1 MPHMANDIVPINSKS
16 GPRSRNLPDRSVVFY
31 VGKQR
36 LVFDFS
42 LKVEARLLEPHP
54 AAVLAWPEP
63 VPESEQSLA
72 FPLACVPEAS
82 DEWDAQR
89 ASAPGAQGSKHMETS
104 FSITSQGGIR
114 IAEPDDTPVPGRA
127 SFASET
133 GLSHLTKDWPLRK
146 LAELWNSLPGVQ
158 SVQRFE
164 NRKIAVARIWRAL
177 QPDAEKPQR
186 SQSKPAPA
194 SLPRENTKAA
204 SVIALLQRPEGATVH
219 EIMAVTQWQAHSV
232 RGFISGNLVKKRKL
246 KVRSSKRDGQHAYRI
261 R

>member
-1 MPHMANDIVPINSKS
+1 MPHMANDIIPINSKS
-16 GPRSRNLPDRSVVFY
+16 RPGGSDLPDRSVVFY

-42 LKVEARLLEPHP
+42 LKVEARILEPHP

-63 VPESEQSLA
+63 VRESEQSPA
-72 FPLACVPEAS
+72 FPLACVPERS
-82 DEWDAQR
+82 DEWNAQQVTT
-89 ASAPGAQGSKHMETS
+89 PGAQRSKHMETS
-104 FSITSQGGIR
+104 FSITPQGGIR
-114 IAEPDDTPVPGRA
+114 IAEPNAAPVLGTA
-127 SFASET
+127 SFSTET
-133 GLSHLTKDWPLRK
+133 DLSHLTKDWPLRK
-146 LAELWNSLPGVQ
+146 LADLWNSLPNVPA
-158 SVQRFE
+158 VRRFE
-164 NRKIAVARIWRAL
+164 NRSIAVARIWRAL

-194 SLPRENTKAA
+194 SPPRENSKAA
-204 SVIALLQRPEGATVH
+204 CVIALLQRPEGATVH
-219 EIMAVTQWQAHSV
+219 EIMAATQWQAHSV